1 MAGLS
6 GLGSGST
13 TEIDV
18 TNFASTAREY
28 LQGFIDNGSVTV
40 NINVDPDAA
49 TWATLESI
57 VSQTG
62 ITRQWRILLNNSGG
76 AYWEFSAYIATLS
89 RDFAIDDAVRATMTL
104 RVTGR
109 VYFVP

>member
-1 MAGLS
+1 M
-6 GLGSGST
+6 
-13 TEIDV
+13 
-18 TNFASTAREY
+18 
-28 LQGFIDNGSVTV
+28 QGFIDNGSVSC

-49 TWATLESI
+49 TWASLEAL
-57 VSQTG
+57 VVHGT
-62 ITRQWRILLNNSGG
+62 TRQWRVLLSNANG
-76 AYWEFSAYIATLS
+76 AYWEFNAYISSLS